1 MGSFKAVFRARRIK
15 DASGAMSNADDG
27 YIHILYTH
35 KGKPTYFSTKVQVD
49 SKTHWNDT
57 KQKVDST
64 KGIRKSRNKIAL
76 VDSLMKRDKS
86 STDVIKK
93 YKADIERIARD
104 FERQDIE
111 PTGKRVKAEYKSSK
125 QQKGINQNFEELFND
140 FLDAPSI
147 QGKQRTESTR
157 KQYGSCLFNLKR
169 YAKDKGLS
177 LTLELISKDFYGKYL
192 GYLEKEQGMK
202 LNSRGNQIKNLKAF
216 CRWLSKNKGYDF
228 GFDLASLKA
237 TKELMEIIFL
247 SEEELRLLEHL
258 DLDNKPGLD
267 KVRDLFL
274 FQCYT
279 GLRYSDLTRFNKDHI
294 NGVIIEMKA
303 LKTGKKIYIPLRPE
317 AHKLLVKYSLELPRL
332 SEHWCNEQLKRLGRL
347 AGINETIEQQKMV
360 SGKKIHT
367 HVPKWQLL
375 TTHIAC
381 KTFISLG
388 VADGIQIGTMSK
400 MTGRSKK
407 ILLDHYYEVSETDIV
422 KEMERAYG
430 SVNPDMKVV

>member
-1 MGSFKAVFRARRIK
+1 MGSLKAVFRARRIK
-15 DASGAMSNADDG
+15 DAAGIMSNAEDG

-35 KGKPTYFSTKVQVD
+35 KGKPTYFSTKVKVD
-49 SKTHWNDT
+49 SNVHWVDT

-64 KGIRKSRNKIAL
+64 RGIRKRKNNIAL
-76 VDSLMKRDKS
+76 VDSLTRRDKA

-93 YKADIERIARD
+93 YKADIESIARD
-104 FERQDIE
+104 FERQEIE
-111 PTGKRVKAEYKSSK
+111 PTGKRVKAEYKSLK

-157 KQYGSCLFNLKR
+157 KQYGSCLLNLKR
-169 YAKDKGLS
+169 YAKDQGLS

-192 GYLEKEQGMK
+192 GYLEKEQGM
-202 LNSRGNQIKNLKAF
+202 NINTRGNQIKNLKAF
-216 CRWLSKNKGYDF
+216 CRWLSQNKDHDF
-228 GFDLASLKA
+228 GFDLASLKV
-237 TKELMEIIFL
+237 TKELNEIIFL
-247 SEEELRLLEHL
+247 SEEELRLIKHL
-258 DLDNKPGLD
+258 DLDNQPGLD

-279 GLRYSDLTRFNKDHI
+279 GLRYSDLTRLNRDHI
-294 NGVIIEMKA
+294 NGLRIEMKA
-303 LKTGKKIYIPLRPE
+303 LKTGKKIYVPLRPV
-317 AHKLLVKYSLELPRL
+317 AHKLLVKYSFELPRL
-332 SEHWCNEQLKRLGRL
+332 SEQRCNKRLKELGSL

-360 SGKKIHT
+360 SGKKIHI

-388 VADGIQIGTMSK
+388 VAKGI
-400 MTGRSKK
+400 R
-407 ILLDHYYEVSETDIV
+407 V
-422 KEMERAYG
+422 
-430 SVNPDMKVV
+430 